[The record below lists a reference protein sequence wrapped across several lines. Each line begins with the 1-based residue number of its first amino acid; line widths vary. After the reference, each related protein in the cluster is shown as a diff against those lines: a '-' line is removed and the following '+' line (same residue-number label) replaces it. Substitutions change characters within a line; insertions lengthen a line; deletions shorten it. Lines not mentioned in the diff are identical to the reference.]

1 MQGREVFGVMD
12 SLSLLANAPV
22 LSVQLLLDGI
32 MIGAIFA
39 LAAYGMALLWG
50 VMNLINI
57 AQGEF
62 VMLGGYTAFFLYTA
76 GIHPLLGVPVAAVVL
91 FAFGW
96 VLYKTII
103 FRVVDKDLFISI
115 LATFGLSILLQ
126 QLANELFGAD
136 VRTAQS
142 GFETR
147 FLFDGLVTVA
157 DIKLVAFVTALLVGA
172 VLMLFLKRS
181 RMGQAIRATA
191 QNARAARIM
200 GIDTDHVYAWTFS
213 LNAAIC
219 GAAGALVAMTWIVH
233 PYLGLPYTVRAFMI
247 VIVAGLGNVAA
258 VLTAG
263 LGLGVAENFAGFI
276 LGAEYQA
283 AFVFALLVVILV
295 WRRFRLSRERKY
307 LK

>member
-1 MQGREVFGVMD
+1 MD
-12 SLSLLANAPV
+12 SIQLLFDAPV
-22 LSVQLLLDGI
+22 LSVQLLIDGLL
-32 MIGAIFA
+32 IGAIFA
-39 LAAYGMALLWG
+39 LAAYGMALVWG

-62 VMLGGYTAFFLYTA
+62 VMLGGYTAFFLYSA
-76 GIHPLLGVPVAAVVL
+76 GVHPLFGIPLAALLL
-91 FAFGW
+91 FFFGW
-96 VLYKTII
+96 ALYKTVV

-126 QLANELFGAD
+126 QLANQLFEAD
-136 VRTAQS
+136 VRTAES
-142 GFETR
+142 GLSSW
-147 FLFDGLVTVA
+147 FLFDGLVTVSQ
-157 DIKLVAFVTALLVGA
+157 IKLVAFGAALVVGA
-172 VLMLFLKRS
+172 TLMLYLKRS

-200 GIDTDHVYAWTFS
+200 GIDTDRVYAATFG

-258 VLTAG
+258 VLVAG
-263 LGLGVAENFAGFI
+263 LGLGVAENYAGFI

-283 AFVFALLVVILV
+283 AFVFGLLVVILV
-295 WRRFRLSRERKY
+295 WRRFWLGRQRRY
-307 LK
+307 LR